1 MEKTPRETPTV
12 FNATDA
18 VSMDFDGSCF
28 GVEYQPRTVQC
39 QRCHD
44 STLCNIKFQGTISAK
59 VKEVEA
65 SYNMLDTERVPDL
78 DSQWAKDLK
87 AVVDKYH
94 GEGEPLTKEE
104 LIDALVQEYKINDPK
119 AASYW
124 SDRWIAQFNASNLI
138 AQ

>member
-12 FNATDA
+12 YNVTDA

-44 STLCNIKFQGTISAK
+44 STLCNIKYQETVVRK
-59 VKEVEA
+59 VKEVEN
-65 SYNMLDTERVPDL
+65 SYNMLDTEQVPDL
-78 DSQWAKDLK
+78 NSQWAKDLK
-87 AVVDKYH
+87 AAVDKYH
-94 GEGEPLTKEE
+94 AEGEPVTREE
-104 LIDALVQEYKINDPK
+104 LVEAIVQEYRINDPK
-119 AASYW
+119 AAYLW
-124 SDRWIAQFNASNLI
+124 MDRWIEKFNASQLI